1 MIDFLSVTWNVD
13 PIIFKI
19 GPLTLRWYSL
29 LFVAGFPLGYW
40 LFDRFYKR
48 EGVDTKL
55 LEPLL
60 YALLIGTIVGARLG
74 HCLFCEPSYYLSA
87 EHWVEIFKPW
97 KGGLASHGGAIG
109 VMLAVWW
116 YVHRYGKKNGFD
128 ILWVFDRLVICV
140 AFAGCFIRLG
150 NLFNSEIYGD
160 VTDLPWGFI
169 FERRG
174 ETLPKHPTQ
183 IYEALSYL
191 LLGLYLLWNYNKRL
205 DRRYR
210 GWFFGVF
217 FIGCFGMRFLIEF
230 IKEPQVGFEEN
241 MVLDMGQWLS
251 IPFIVAG
258 ILLVAYAY
266 TKKIPAR
273 RSEPEKTNY
282 RPLPKE
288 QREARLKEE
297 QKKRHGR

>member
-1 MIDFLSVTWNVD
+1 MIDFLSIVWNVD
-13 PIIFKI
+13 PIICKI
-19 GPLTLRWYSL
+19 GPVAIRWYSI

-74 HCLFCEPSYYLSA
+74 HCFFYDPAYYLTS

-128 ILWVFDRLVICV
+128 MLWLFDRLVICV

-150 NLFNSEIYGD
+150 NLFNSEIYGN

-169 FERRG
+169 FVRRG

-183 IYEALSYL
+183 IYEALTYL
-191 LLGLYLLWNYNKRL
+191 LLGIFLLWNYRHRL
-205 DRRYR
+205 EQRYR
-210 GWFFGVF
+210 GWFFGMF
-217 FIGCFGMRFLIEF
+217 FLICFGMRFLIEF
-230 IKEPQVGFEEN
+230 IKEPQVDFEQN
-241 MVLDMGQWLS
+241 MVINMGQTLS
-251 IPFIVAG
+251 IPFIIAG
-258 ILLVAYAY
+258 IALLVYAY
-266 TKKIPAR
+266 KKKIPAKR
-273 RSEPEKTNY
+273 IEPEKTNY

-288 QREARLKEE
+288 QREAQLK
-297 QKKRHGR
+297 QKTKR

>member
-1 MIDFLSVTWNVD
+1 MIDILSVTWNVN

-19 GPLTLRWYSL
+19 GALTLRWYSL

-40 LFDRFYKR
+40 LFTKFYKR
-48 EGVDTKL
+48 EGVDTNL

-74 HCLFCEPSYYLSA
+74 HCLFYEPAYYLSR
-87 EHWVEIFKPW
+87 EHWVEIFMPW
-97 KGGLASHGGAIG
+97 RGGLASHGGAIG

-116 YVHRYGKKNGFD
+116 YARRYGKKNGFD

-169 FERRG
+169 FVRRG

-183 IYEALSYL
+183 IYESLTYL
-191 LLGLYLLWNYNKRL
+191 LLGLYLLWDYYKNL
-205 DRRYR
+205 DKRYR
-210 GWFFGVF
+210 GWYFGMFFLV
-217 FIGCFGMRFLIEF
+217 CFGMRFLIEF

-241 MVLDMGQWLS
+241 MVLNMGQLLS
-251 IPFIVAG
+251 IPFILAG
-258 ILLVAYAY
+258 IALIVQAYVR
-266 TKKIPAR
+266 KVPAR
-273 RSEPEKTNY
+273 RTEPEKTNY

-288 QREARLKEE
+288 QREAQLK
-297 QKKRHGR
+297 QKKTK

>member
-19 GPLTLRWYSL
+19 GPIALRWYSL

-40 LFDRFYKR
+40 YFTKFYQR

-74 HCLFCEPSYYLSA
+74 HCFFYEPSYYLSA

-97 KGGLASHGGAIG
+97 RGGLASHGGAIG

-116 YVHRYGKKNGFD
+116 YAHKYGKKNGFD

-140 AFAGCFIRLG
+140 AFAGCLIRLG

-191 LLGLYLLWNYNKRL
+191 ILAIYLALNYQYKL
-205 DRRYR
+205 DKRYR

-251 IPFIVAG
+251 IPFILAG
-258 ILLVAYAY
+258 IALVVQAYVR
-266 TKKIPAR
+266 KIPAR
-273 RSEPEKTNY
+273 RTQTEKTNY

-288 QREARLKEE
+288 QREA
-297 QKKRHGR
+297 QMKKTK